1 VDVFVCK
8 YCLRI
13 VWLIQKNLYRMS
25 GKKSYLPITPLRAY
39 TARSIL
45 PGCSDPLFSR
55 SIYTRVQPRIRVW
68 LYRVV
73 QKKYC
78 WRTIDSFVVNSNLC
92 DSPRTVV
99 SVVPLVAVWQCYS
112 CIFIYF
118 VWCNPSRKKIKE
130 TWPTLSDPFFGWP
143 SREQRWP
150 T

>member
-1 VDVFVCK
+1 LQILFANSMTNTKKPVQDV
-8 YCLRI
+8 R
-13 VWLIQKNLYRMS
+13 
-25 GKKSYLPITPLRAY
+25 KKSYLPTTPLRAY

-45 PGCSDPLFSR
+45 PGCSDPLFS
-55 SIYTRVQPRIRVW
+55 IYTCSTENKG
-68 LYRVV
+68 LT
-73 QKKYC
+73 
-78 WRTIDSFVVNSNLC
+78 TIDSFVVNSNFC
-92 DSPRTVV
+92 EPPRTVV